1 MPKDTFFNLPEEK
14 RERIIDAAIDEFAAY
29 PYHQARV
36 TVIADQA
43 GIAKGSFYQYFED
56 KKDLFKY
63 LIELMVEKKFLYIN
77 RNMVESKERYDFFQ
91 LLREVYLSGIRF
103 AKENPRFVPIG
114 IMLASNKELYS
125 EIYGE
130 HEGKNVDFFKE
141 LLDYGKTQGAVNP
154 IIDSTLAA
162 KMLIGMSNALVDY
175 IFEDGKLDLD
185 DMKII
190 DQMLYFVENGIKN
203 RD

>member
-14 RERIIDAAIDEFAAY
+14 RARVVDAAIDEFAAY
-29 PYHQARV
+29 PYHQARI
-36 TVIADQA
+36 TTIADQA

-63 LIELMVEKKFLYIN
+63 LIGLMVEKKLSYIN
-77 RNMVESKERYDFFQ
+77 RDMVESRGKYGFFQ

-103 AKENPRFVPIG
+103 AKDHPRLVPIG
-114 IMLASNKELYS
+114 LMLASDKELYR

-130 HEGKNVDFFKE
+130 HQDKGVAFFKQ
-141 LLDYGKTQGAVNP
+141 LLEYGKEQGTVDPA
-154 IIDSTLAA
+154 IDPALVA
-162 KMLIGMSNALVDY
+162 KMLMGMSYSLVDF
-175 IFEDGKLDLD
+175 IIEDGRLNLD

-190 DQMLYFVENGIKN
+190 DEMLYFVENGIKK